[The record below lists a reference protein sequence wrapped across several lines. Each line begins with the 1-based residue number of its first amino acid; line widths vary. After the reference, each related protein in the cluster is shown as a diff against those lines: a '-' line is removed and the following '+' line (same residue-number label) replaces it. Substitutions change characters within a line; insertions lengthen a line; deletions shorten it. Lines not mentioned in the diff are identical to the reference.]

1 MEVIYTGLH
10 QTPEQIVETVIQEDA
25 DAVGLSILSG
35 AHMTLVP
42 RVIELLREQDAEDVV
57 VTVGGTIPAQDI
69 DELKELGVAEV
80 FTPGRPDAADHRLHR
95 GRRHALNTGSP
106 DSVWSPAIATNA
118 PPDRDPSGGGRSMH
132 QQDLTPI
139 GGSIAL
145 SALCALLPLVT
156 LLVLIGGLKWRA
168 QSAAVAALAVGVI
181 VAVAGYGMPVGQAV
195 DSGLFGSALGV
206 LVVLWITFNAIWI
219 YNLTVDS
226 GHFAVLRRS
235 FSRISPD
242 QRVQAI
248 VIAFAFGALLEALAG
263 GGAPV
268 AVCAVMLIALGF
280 DPLKAAAVCLLAN
293 TAPVAFGGM
302 GNPITVLEEVTG
314 PAGRRP
320 GGDGRAP
327 GPVPR
332 ACSSRSR
339 SCCWSTAGAACARSG
354 RWRWS
359 AAPPSRVAQFAVS
372 NFGPYK
378 LTDIGASLVSA
389 AAIVLL
395 LRVWTPARS
404 RSAVSGNGRP
414 AIAGAAVSDKTH
426 ERAIEK
432 PAGDSRRDVW
442 LAYVPY
448 VFVIVIFSL
457 AQVTVIKDALAHGTW
472 TFDWPGLD
480 IRDESGKGVD
490 TVYELNYLGATGTLL
505 FAAGLLTMAA
515 LKISPRRG
523 AQLYGEHDPPVRLG
537 DRDDP
542 VRVRAGVRD
551 EPLRPDAHARPLARG
566 CGLAVRV
573 PGADRRLV
581 RRRDHRHGRG
591 LQRALRRAARAGGQG
606 RRAVRDPAQRRQQ
619 LAAA

>member
-1 MEVIYTGLH
+1 
-10 QTPEQIVETVIQEDA
+10 
-25 DAVGLSILSG
+25 
-35 AHMTLVP
+35 
-42 RVIELLREQDAEDVV
+42 
-57 VTVGGTIPAQDI
+57 
-69 DELKELGVAEV
+69 
-80 FTPGRPDAADHRLHR
+80 
-95 GRRHALNTGSP
+95 
-106 DSVWSPAIATNA
+106 
-118 PPDRDPSGGGRSMH
+118 MH

-181 VAVAGYGMPVGQAV
+181 VAVVGYGMPLGQAA
-195 DSGLFGSALGV
+195 DSGLFGAALGV

-302 GNPITVLEEVTG
+302 GNPITVLNEVTG
-314 PAGRRP
+314 LPADDLAAMAGRQVP
-320 GGDGRAP
+320 FLALLVPFALALLVDGRR
-327 GPVPR
+327 GVREVWPV
-332 ACSSRSR
+332 ALVGGLSF
-339 SCCWSTAGAACARSG
+339 A
-354 RWRWS
+354 
-359 AAPPSRVAQFAVS
+359 VAQFAVS

-395 LRVWTPARS
+395 LRWWEPEKAR
-404 RSAVSGNGRP
+404 RGVGGGNGRP
-414 AIAGAAVSDKTH
+414 AIAGAAVHDKAH
-426 ERAIEK
+426 ERAVEH
-432 PAGDSRRDVW
+432 PQGDSKRDIY

-448 VFVIVIFSL
+448 AFVILIFSL
-457 AQVTVIKDALAHGTW
+457 AQVTVIKDLLAHGTW

-480 IRDESGKGVD
+480 IRNEAGEGVD

-515 LKISPRRG
+515 LRISPKRG
-523 AQLYGEHDPPVRLG
+523 AQLYGSTIRQFGWAIVTILCVFALAYVMNLSGQTLTLG
-537 DRDDP
+537 RWL
-542 VRVRAGVRD
+542 AGAGSLFALLAPMVGWFGVAITGT
-551 EPLRPDAHARPLARG
+551 DAGSNALFGALHVQAAKDGGLSAILLCAANSSGGVMAKMISAQSLAIATAAV
-566 CGLAVRV
+566 GLVGQEGTIFRRIFLWSAGLLLVLCVLVYLQSTALLSWMV
-573 PGADRRLV
+573 P
-581 RRRDHRHGRG
+581 
-591 LQRALRRAARAGGQG
+591 
-606 RRAVRDPAQRRQQ
+606 
-619 LAAA
+619 

>member
-1 MEVIYTGLH
+1 
-10 QTPEQIVETVIQEDA
+10 
-25 DAVGLSILSG
+25 
-35 AHMTLVP
+35 
-42 RVIELLREQDAEDVV
+42 
-57 VTVGGTIPAQDI
+57 
-69 DELKELGVAEV
+69 
-80 FTPGRPDAADHRLHR
+80 
-95 GRRHALNTGSP
+95 
-106 DSVWSPAIATNA
+106 
-118 PPDRDPSGGGRSMH
+118 MH

-145 SALCALLPLVT
+145 SALCALLPLAT

-168 QSAAVAALAVGVI
+168 QSAAVAALGVAVV
-181 VAVAGYGMPVGQAV
+181 VAVAGYGMPVAQAA
-195 DSGLFGSALGV
+195 DSGLFGAALGV

-302 GNPITVLEEVTG
+302 GNPITVLNQVTG
-314 PAGRRP
+314 LPADDMAAMAGRQVP
-320 GGDGRAP
+320 FLALLVPFALALLVDGRR
-327 GPVPR
+327 GVREVWPV
-332 ACSSRSR
+332 ALVGGGSF
-339 SCCWSTAGAACARSG
+339 A
-354 RWRWS
+354 
-359 AAPPSRVAQFAVS
+359 VAQFAVS

-395 LRVWTPARS
+395 LRWWEPARA
-404 RSAVSGNGRP
+404 RRAVGGNGNGRP
-414 AIAGAAVSDKTH
+414 AIAGAAVHDKTH
-426 ERAIEK
+426 ERAVEH
-432 PAGDSRRDVW
+432 PEGDSRRDIW
-442 LAYVPY
+442 LAYIPY
-448 VFVIVIFSL
+448 LFVIVIFSL

-480 IRDESGKGVD
+480 IRDESGKAVD

-515 LKISPRRG
+515 LKISPKRG
-523 AQLYGEHDPPVRLG
+523 AQLYGGTLRQFGWAIVTILCVFALAYVMNLSGQTLTLG
-537 DRDDP
+537 RWL
-542 VRVRAGVRD
+542 AGSGSLFAFLAPMVGWFGVAITGT
-551 EPLRPDAHARPLARG
+551 DAGSNALF
-566 CGLAVRV
+566 
-573 PGADRRLV
+573 GALHV
-581 RRRDHRHGRG
+581 
-591 LQRALRRAARAGGQG
+591 QAAKDGGISAILLCASNSAGGVMAKMISAQSLAIATAAVG
-606 RRAVRDPAQRRQQ
+606 LVGQEGTIFRRIFTWSVGLLLILCVLVYLQSTDLLGWMVPS
-619 LAAA
+619 